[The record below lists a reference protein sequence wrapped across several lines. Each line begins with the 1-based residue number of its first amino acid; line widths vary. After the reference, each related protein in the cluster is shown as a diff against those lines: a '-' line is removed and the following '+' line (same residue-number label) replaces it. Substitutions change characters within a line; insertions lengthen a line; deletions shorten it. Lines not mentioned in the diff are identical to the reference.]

1 MTMLMTML
9 RSTLTTMLTTMTRG
23 SRARILCAVG
33 AALVVALTVSA
44 CTSGDGG
51 AARGDANAAAEQP
64 SELPDLASCP
74 AATGQ
79 PATGERALSEV
90 VLPCLDGSGGELT
103 VGEAPGVPT
112 VVNLWAS
119 WCTPCRDEL
128 PLFEQLYEAA
138 DPAALR
144 VIGVASRDS
153 ASFAADLA
161 QDLGLSFPNGFDDN
175 GDVMIA
181 GVIRNL
187 PGTLFLDAD
196 GGVAFIKA
204 DAVISSYAE
213 LVALVQEH
221 LGVIL

>member
-1 MTMLMTML
+1 MTMTMP
-9 RSTLTTMLTTMTRG
+9 MTRG
-23 SRARILCAVG
+23 SRARLLCAVA
-33 AALVVALTVSA
+33 AALAAALAVSGCA
-44 CTSGDGG
+44 SGDGG
-51 AARGDANAAAEQP
+51 AARGDPDAAAEQP
-64 SELPDLASCP
+64 SELPSELPDLADCP
-74 AATGQ
+74 PATGQ
-79 PATGERALSEV
+79 PATGEQTLSEL

-103 VGEAPGVPT
+103 VGEAPGIPT
-112 VVNLWAS
+112 VINLWAS

-128 PLFEQLYEAA
+128 PIFEQLYEAA

-144 VIGVASRDS
+144 VLGVASRDS

-204 DAVISSYAE
+204 DAVISNHAE

-221 LGVIL
+221 LGVSL